1 MKSRIQKWG
10 NSLAVRIP
18 RAFAEEANLHEDTPV
33 DLSVRQGKM
42 IVEPE
47 LTLESLVD
55 AITDAN
61 RHGETDTGSAVGNE
75 VW

>member
-18 RAFAEEANLHEDTPV
+18 RAFAEEANLHEDTLV
-33 DLSVRQGKM
+33 DLSVRQGKV

-47 LTLESLVD
+47 LSLEALVNG
-55 AITDAN
+55 ITVEN
-61 RHGETDTGSAVGNE
+61 RHGETESGAAVGKE

>member
-18 RAFAEEANLHEDTPV
+18 RAFAEEANLHEDTLV
-33 DLSVRQGKM
+33 DLSVREGKM
-42 IVEPE
+42 IVEPQ
-47 LTLESLVD
+47 LTLEALVNE
-55 AITDAN
+55 ISDAN
-61 RHGETDTGSAVGNE
+61 RHRETDTGAAVGEE